1 MRTTTSFLLL
11 IISLLFVGVT
21 ASAAPH
27 DMPQIKSSPSLE
39 KLKQLSGSWKG
50 SGADMGDGTVEV
62 QYRVSSGGS
71 AVVETLFPGTP
82 QEMTSIYYD
91 EGGKLAMTH
100 YCMLGNHPVMKLKK
114 ETPTELFFD
123 AGEKSPLKNEPH
135 MHTLEISF
143 LNPNSIEQK
152 WAMFEHG
159 KEAHSSVFK
168 LERVS

>member
-1 MRTTTSFLLL
+1 MRRITALLL
-11 IISLLFVGVT
+11 TVSTMFVGG
-21 ASAAPH
+21 ALSAMPQ
-27 DMPQIKSSPSLE
+27 DMPQIKSSPGLE

-50 SGADMGDGTVEV
+50 TGGDMGDGTVEV

-71 AVVETLFPGTP
+71 AVVETLFPGTSH
-82 QEMTSIYYD
+82 EMTSVYYD

-114 ETPTELFFD
+114 ETPTQLFLD

-143 LNPNSIEQK
+143 LTPNSIEQK